1 MLTVSYE
8 YTDRLAWSVRYILAS
23 LILLLKMNEKPDK
36 WRTTEVGETNFES
49 EVVLP
54 KGPVLV
60 AFWAPWSRPCHTLGP
75 VLDEVATACAESLK
89 LVAVNADENP
99 HLSLR
104 YAVQSIPTL
113 LYFLNGTPSAR
124 LVGTATKAAI
134 LAQLHQVLRAGGPA
148 APSAS

>member
-1 MLTVSYE
+1 
-8 YTDRLAWSVRYILAS
+8 
-23 LILLLKMNEKPDK
+23 MNEKLDK
-36 WRTTEVGETNFES
+36 WRTTEVGETSFVS
-49 EVVLP
+49 EVLLP

-89 LVAVNADENP
+89 LVAVNADDNP

-104 YAVQSIPTL
+104 YDVHSIPTL
-113 LYFLNGTPSAR
+113 LYFLDGTPSAR
-124 LVGTATKAAI
+124 LVGTVTKAAI
-134 LAQLHQVLRAGGPA
+134 LAQLHQVLHAAKPA